1 MKFHKKFHVVA
12 LLAAILALDAQAAEV
27 SSVQVKRAVSAWAA
41 ANGSAFANPGSV
53 TGATPVE
60 DSDGTVLYW
69 IVKMSNGGVV
79 IASPDTD
86 LDLVIAVLEKSDGTF
101 PAGHPLPSILK
112 KDMKNRLSIIRS
124 GSASSSS
131 SGNSGVRM
139 ASMLNATTQSAAAE
153 LPEDVKAS
161 VEKAN
166 AQWAKYGNRNSGVS
180 LLGASLDGGDASPY
194 VRRIVDGFEQGGRFT
209 HWNQST
215 SPIDGKPLYN
225 LYTPR
230 NAVCGCVATAG
241 SAIMQFFGC
250 TNDIGEVQGVGC
262 SYNGKEN
269 FADFKTRPG
278 ALDWSIFPTNGVSEV
293 QMFAATNNVARDLI
307 GRVAYNMGVLVGMG
321 WTDGESGAVT
331 TDLADAFKKYGFKNA
346 TAVKYDES
354 LKGTAPFFK
363 AIYAQNWAGAPVA
376 MSIRGE
382 SGGHAVVACG
392 YARDDEGDEFCRVFM
407 GWGGSGDSW
416 YKFPEVGSYTMI
428 NGAVSML
435 GYQQEVE
442 VEGLDSTVGIESDAV
457 VPVCGKANVKNTTLL
472 IPGGTY
478 KVQVDEES
486 MEASVVPADLVVPV
500 DENGYFATRIP
511 LSMKNP
517 MIVHPE
523 SGASMVI
530 TPFDSKAM
538 AKSELNYA
546 DAEAAIP
553 GELVFLVLNM
563 DVAPTVEAARARA
576 LEDGKALLM
585 VSGAGSP
592 REAALIDYITYLD
605 STNDLASCF
614 VLVRINS
621 ADSTSVQADGD
632 PSIGVFDPADG
643 SAELRWW
650 EENGRLAYDNFVNY
664 DAENSEN
671 LNYTFT
677 VDNTTN
683 LTNSVNTVL
692 LVGYDSYLRRHSGIS
707 VVVDSTDEDGSPLQ
721 IDAVSPAIG
730 TYENCWTNG
739 EEVVFT
745 TPATY
750 TNINEGVIYSC
761 IGWATNEVYVGT
773 NSTTAAIK
781 LNAGEQIRFTW
792 LWEITH
798 YQVAASPSGLPTFG
812 IPSDVVTPENA
823 WVEVGARV
831 TLTAMV
837 ELGAYKLKEWVLSRS
852 NAANEANADYK
863 AYYNGYNNV
872 NAAVVQNGN
881 TISFSVYEPVCVV
894 ANYSTGTSG
903 NPIVGEAKAYAVE
916 IVSSPAEFA
925 DKVSLKYGY
934 EWGTNATIDPVF
946 HLEPTVQSY
955 VDSTGGVWICTGWE
969 IGGTKYEDVELLFEL
984 YVSDQVVP
992 VKCLWGI
999 KPQNPQPG
1007 TGSDD
1012 DEDDDSVEPVLV
1024 PIAFSSIAQDA
1035 SGVWTLTL
1043 TNAVKDCWYHLE
1055 YTDSL
1060 SPINWMP
1067 VVSIQATEDGPV
1079 TFQAEGNAM
1088 GGGRFWR
1095 AKATSTETGN

>member
-12 LLAAILALDAQAAEV
+12 LLAAILALNAQAAEV

-53 TGATPVE
+53 TGATPVAE
-60 DSDGTVLYW
+60 NGTNLYW
-69 IVKMSNGGVV
+69 IVTMSNGGAV

-86 LDLVIAVLEKSDGTF
+86 LDLVIAVLEKYEGSF

-124 GSASSSS
+124 GSTSSSS
-131 SGNSGVRM
+131 SSNSGVRS
-139 ASMLNATTQSAAAE
+139 ASMLSATTQSTAAE
-153 LPEDVKAS
+153 LPEDVKSS
-161 VEKAN
+161 VLKAN
-166 AQWAKYGNRNSGVS
+166 ALWAKYDRVNGGIS
-180 LLGASLDGGDASPY
+180 LLADSLTGGDASPY
-194 VRRIVDGFEQGGRFT
+194 VRRIVDGFEQGGRYT

-215 SPIDGKPLYN
+215 SPIDGEPLYN
-225 LYTPR
+225 LHTPR

-241 SAIMQFFGC
+241 SAIMQFFAC
-250 TNDIGEVQGVGC
+250 TNDIDEVQGVGC
-262 SYNGKEN
+262 SYNGNEK
-269 FADFKTRPG
+269 FADFKTLPG
-278 ALDWSIFPTNGVSEV
+278 AQDWSIFPTNGVSEV
-293 QMFAATNNVARDLI
+293 QMFAATNTVARDLI
-307 GRVAYNMGVLVGMG
+307 GRVAYNMGVLVGMA
-321 WTDGESGAVT
+321 WTDGESGADT
-331 TDLADAFKKYGFKNA
+331 LKLADAFKKYGFKNA
-346 TAVKYDES
+346 TAVEYGDN

-363 AIYAQNWAGAPVA
+363 AIYAQNWAGAPVV
-376 MSIRGE
+376 MSIHGDR
-382 SGGHAVVACG
+382 GGHAVVACG
-392 YARDDEGDEFCRVFM
+392 YARDGDGDEFCRVFM

-416 YKFPEVGSYTMI
+416 FKFPNVESFNI
-428 NGAVSML
+428 IKGAVSML

-442 VEGLDSTVGIESDAV
+442 VEGYDSTVGIESDAV
-457 VPVCGKANVKNTTLL
+457 VPVCGRANVKNTTLM

-478 KVQVDEES
+478 KVQVDEEA
-486 MEASVVPADLVVPV
+486 MEATVVPADLVVPV

-523 SGASMVI
+523 SGASMEI

-538 AKSELNYA
+538 AKPELNYA

-563 DVAPTVEAARARA
+563 EIAPTVDAARARA

-585 VSGAGSP
+585 VSGAGSL
-592 REAALIDYITYLD
+592 REAALIDYLTYLD

-632 PSIGVFDPADG
+632 PSIGVFDPAEG
-643 SAELRWW
+643 SADLRWW
-650 EENGRLAYDNFVNY
+650 ESNGRLAYDNFIDY
-664 DAENSEN
+664 GAENSEN

-677 VDNTTN
+677 VDNTAN

-707 VVVDSTDEDGSPLQ
+707 VVVDSTDEDGSPLH
-721 IDAVSPAIG
+721 IGAVSPAIG

-745 TPATY
+745 TLSTY

-761 IGWATNEVYVGT
+761 VGWATNEVYVGT

-781 LNAGEQIRFTW
+781 LNEGEQIRFTW
-792 LWEITH
+792 LWKASH
-798 YQVAASPSGLPTFG
+798 YQVTASPSGLPAFG
-812 IPSDVVTPENA
+812 LPSDVVTPENE
-823 WVEVGARV
+823 WVEAGARV
-831 TLTAMV
+831 TLAAKV
-837 ELGAYKLKEWVLSRS
+837 ELGNYKLKEWVLSRS
-852 NAANEANADYK
+852 NAANEVNADYK
-863 AYYNGYNNV
+863 AYYNGYNDV

-881 TISFSVYEPVCVV
+881 TVSFSVYEPVSVA
-894 ANYSTGTSG
+894 ANYSTGTSS

-955 VDSTGGVWICTGWE
+955 VDATGGVWTCMGWE
-969 IGGTKYEDVELLFEL
+969 IDGTKYEDVELLFEL
-984 YVSDQVVP
+984 YVSDQVIP

-1060 SPINWMP
+1060 SPVNWVP
-1067 VVSIQATEDGPV
+1067 AGSIQATQDGPI
-1079 TFQAEGNAM
+1079 TFQEVGNAA